1 MEEKDERGGAVRVG
15 MTWGGIGGLVGF
27 LASLFGSLAGLVAGG
42 LIGYSCGKRAA
53 MSEADRPGAL
63 SGLIG
68 GAVAVPVYV
77 IGASAGAL
85 VAARGIGSSR
95 LAGTLSEMTG
105 MEISSEEAWT
115 LFLVSIVLAAVLQAA
130 IFVLTATAAGALAK
144 RKR

>member
-1 MEEKDERGGAVRVG
+1 MEERDERGGAVRVG

-27 LASLFGSLAGLVAGG
+27 LASLLGSLAGLVAGG

-53 MSEADRPGAL
+53 MSEDDRPGAL

-95 LAGTLSEMTG
+95 LAGTLSEVMG

-115 LFLVSIVLAAVLQAA
+115 LFLLGTVLAAVLQAA
-130 IFVLTATAAGALAK
+130 IFVLAATAAGALAK

>member
-1 MEEKDERGGAVRVG
+1 MEKNDERGDAVRVG

-27 LASLFGSLAGLVAGG
+27 LASLLGSLAGLVAGG

-53 MSEADRPGAL
+53 LAEDGRPGGL

-85 VAARGIGSSR
+85 VAVRGIGSSR
-95 LAGTLSEMTG
+95 LAGTLTDVTG
-105 MEISSEEAWT
+105 MEITPDEAWT
-115 LFLVSIVLAAVLQAA
+115 LFLLSIVLAAVLQAA
-130 IFVLTATAAGALAK
+130 IFVLAATAAGALAK
-144 RKR
+144 RK